1 MSEEKARRR
10 ERARELM
17 RQYNER
23 ERRQR
28 RILWGLFYGV
38 MVFFLGVL
46 AYAFMQ
52 PGKNG
57 DWEMPFIGERHR
69 KLIENNPE
77 RK

>member
-28 RILWGLFYGV
+28 RILWGLFYAV

-52 PGKNG
+52 PGKSG
-57 DWEMPFIGERHR
+57 EWEMPFIGERHR
-69 KLIENNPE
+69 LLKENNPE

>member
-1 MSEEKARRR
+1 
-10 ERARELM
+10 M

-28 RILWGLFYGV
+28 RILWGLFYAV
-38 MVFFLGVL
+38 MVFFLGCL

-52 PGKNG
+52 PGRGG

-69 KLIENNPE
+69 KLIENNPD